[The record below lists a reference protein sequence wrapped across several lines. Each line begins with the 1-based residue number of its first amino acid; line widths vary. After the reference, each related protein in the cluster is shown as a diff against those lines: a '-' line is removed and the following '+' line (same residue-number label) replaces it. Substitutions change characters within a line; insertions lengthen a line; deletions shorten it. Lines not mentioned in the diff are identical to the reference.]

1 MKSKKT
7 SFIILLITASLLA
20 ACGSQS
26 TPTPSTE
33 IQATQ
38 LVQTLDA
45 ISTISAGKTA
55 VAQLTQ
61 IAQSAS
67 PTPISLLPT
76 ATFVSSLP
84 TATPVVIPPT
94 SMPPPP
100 PTTCNWAQYVTDVTY
115 PDGSTIKPNV
125 PFQKI
130 WRMRNIGSCT
140 WTPGYSLVF
149 VDGYNMRGGTT
160 TPINITVAP
169 GQTGDIVIDLVS
181 PSTPGNYSSYY
192 KLRDPNGALFGIGE
206 SANGPFWMKIKVSA
220 PSTVV
225 YEMVPDASRAA
236 WQNST
241 TSIVFG
247 STSDPAIG
255 LAFSS
260 ANPQFETGTIENES
274 GIIMKPDTTGLVKG
288 TFPTYTV
295 QQGDHFMAVIGC
307 QYNHPN
313 CNVKM
318 QLGYSISG
326 GASVI
331 LATWD
336 EKYEGKVYKAD
347 VDLSSLVGKNI
358 NLILTVLANGDASDD
373 YAIWLRPRI
382 VR

>member
-1 MKSKKT
+1 MDT
-7 SFIILLITASLLA
+7 RLFIGLCRWIQHARRDNHTHQYHRGTRTNWGHCHRPGFSQHAWKLFKLL
-20 ACGSQS
+20 Q
-26 TPTPSTE
+26 
-33 IQATQ
+33 
-38 LVQTLDA
+38 
-45 ISTISAGKTA
+45 
-55 VAQLTQ
+55 
-61 IAQSAS
+61 
-67 PTPISLLPT
+67 
-76 ATFVSSLP
+76 
-84 TATPVVIPPT
+84 
-94 SMPPPP
+94 
-100 PTTCNWAQYVTDVTY
+100 
-115 PDGSTIKPNV
+115 
-125 PFQKI
+125 
-130 WRMRNIGSCT
+130 
-140 WTPGYSLVF
+140 
-149 VDGYNMRGGTT
+149 
-160 TPINITVAP
+160 
-169 GQTGDIVIDLVS
+169 
-181 PSTPGNYSSYY
+181 
-192 KLRDPNGALFGIGE
+192 ALFGIGE